1 VISGDTLLR
10 TPHHEIPVAAKPAQV
25 NPRFEDILRGSAM
38 MRFVPEAHYARLRDS
53 FTEERHEFGE
63 VIVRQGAPAD
73 AFYILVSG
81 RARVLKA
88 NTGGDELA
96 LGRLAPGDEFG
107 ESALLEGGTRAA
119 SVRASTTVEVLRLD
133 RARFLDLARELP
145 ALREAMELLARWRSL
160 HAFLY
165 EFSNFGRLP
174 APALSAL
181 MAELEPLQVRKG
193 ERIVREGDSAGP
205 MYVLRAGRVW
215 AYSGA
220 RENPVHRAFYREGEY
235 FGELAMLNDAP
246 RAASAEAVSDC
257 ELMLL
262 QPASVTRLR
271 TRFPEFDKLLTE
283 RIAQY
288 HGAGEA
294 RIPLDFAEE
303 LLPADVRVSDKT
315 ADAVAD
321 TDASIKPSKRARIRR
336 FPHVAQIDE
345 MDCGAA
351 CFAMV
356 CRHFGRAVSL
366 SRIRELCQTASDGT
380 SLKALCTAGN
390 ELGLAARAIKVSPQH
405 LDQMPLPAICHWE
418 GNHWVVVYRVEAD
431 RVHIADPARACLTLP
446 RAEFLKKWTGYAAL
460 FDYTHEFE
468 NAPESAP
475 GLAWLWPFL
484 REHASELRLATG
496 LAALVSVLGLLFP
509 VFTQF
514 VVDKVIVDSDL
525 DLLAVMLPAMVAVL
539 VFLLLASVI
548 QQYLLSFIA
557 VRIDSAVLDFLTR
570 RLLAL
575 PMSYFKSR
583 RTGDIQRRLDGA
595 RQLRQFLVDRGVDG
609 LLACVQLLG
618 CLALM
623 AVYSLQLTWLFL
635 LVAPLYAGLMVFSK
649 KVLRPLF
656 SDLESAYGRYASHQI
671 DAIKGIE
678 AVKAAGAESSF
689 RDDMLSAFLKVSQQQ
704 FRGNFTMMS
713 YQSALQAVGFMATV
727 LFLWAGAQRVVA
739 GEMTVGTFVAFSS
752 IMAMASS
759 AILRALG
766 VWDGLQFMSVLLN
779 RLNDVIEPEPE
790 QGRDRSRLAPV
801 RSLEGHIRLHDVGLR
816 FGGPQSPEILS
827 SISLEI
833 PPGKTYALVGRS
845 GCGKTSL
852 VKLICGLLDPTAGEI
867 YFDRIDSRTL
877 NHRDLRRQ
885 IGFVLQENHLFDNTI
900 LNNIAFGDP
909 QPDMK
914 RVLWAA
920 QMANAHDF
928 IQRLPLG
935 YESRIGETGLAISGG
950 QRQRIAIARA
960 IYDDPPVLI
969 FDEATSALDT
979 ESERA
984 IQKNFA
990 QLTRGRTCLVIAHR
1004 LSTIRDADRIVVMD
1018 AGRIAEVGTH
1028 DELMEK
1034 RGLYF
1039 YLSSQQI
1046 GPGQ

>member
-1 VISGDTLLR
+1 
-10 TPHHEIPVAAKPAQV
+10 
-25 NPRFEDILRGSAM
+25 M
-38 MRFVPEAHYARLRDS
+38 MRFVPEEHYARLRDS
-53 FTEERHEFGE
+53 FTEERFEFGE
-63 VIVRQGAPAD
+63 VIVRQGDPAD
-73 AFYILVSG
+73 AFFMLASG
-81 RARVLKA
+81 RARVLKTT
-88 NTGGDELA
+88 NSGEELS
-96 LGRLAPGDEFG
+96 LNRLVPGDEFG
-107 ESALLEGGTRAA
+107 EGALLEGGTRAA
-119 SVRASTTVEVLRLD
+119 TVRASTSVDALRLD
-133 RARFLDLARELP
+133 RDRFLALAAEFPSLRG
-145 ALREAMELLARWRSL
+145 ALELLARWRTL

-174 APALSAL
+174 APALRAL
-181 MAELEPLQVRKG
+181 MAELKPIRVPKG
-193 ERIVREGDSAGP
+193 QSIVREGDPAGP
-205 MYVLRAGRVW
+205 MYLLRSGRVW
-215 AYSGA
+215 VYSGP
-220 RENPVHRAFYREGEY
+220 RENPVHRAFYREGEF
-235 FGELAMLNDAP
+235 FGELSILRQSP
-246 RAASAEAVSDC
+246 RAASAEAVSDVQ
-257 ELMLL
+257 LL
-262 QPASVTRLR
+262 LLEPESVAALR
-271 TRFPEFDKLLTE
+271 SRFPEFDRLLLE

-288 HGAGEA
+288 EGMAQA
-294 RIPLDFAEE
+294 RVPLDFAEE
-303 LLPADVRVSDKT
+303 LLPADARVSDKT
-315 ADAVAD
+315 ADAQVQLDSSTSAEPRP
-321 TDASIKPSKRARIRR
+321 KIRR
-336 FPHVAQIDE
+336 FPFVQQIDE

-351 CFAMV
+351 SFAMV
-356 CRHFGRAVSL
+356 CRHFGRNVSL

-380 SLKALCTAGN
+380 SLKAICSAAN
-390 ELGLAARAIKVSPQH
+390 ELGLAARALKVSPQY

-418 GNHWVVVYRVEAD
+418 GNHWVVVYRVD
-431 RVHIADPARACLTLP
+431 KDTVHIADPARACLKVP

-460 FDYTHEFE
+460 FDYTQAFA
-468 NAPESAP
+468 NTPQSAP

-484 REHASELRLATG
+484 FEHRASLRLALG

-525 DLLAVMLPAMVAVL
+525 SLLSVMLPAMVVAL
-539 VFLLLASVI
+539 LFLLAASVI

-595 RQLRQFLVDRGVDG
+595 RQLRQFLVEQGVDG
-609 LLACVQLLG
+609 M
-618 CLALM
+618 LALVQVIGCSVLM
-623 AVYSLQLTWLFL
+623 AMYSLKLTSIYL
-635 LVAPLYAGLMVFSK
+635 LVAPLYALLMVFSRR
-649 KVLRPLF
+649 VLRPLF
-656 SDLESAYGRYASHQI
+656 SDLEAAYGRYASHQI

-678 AVKAAGAESSF
+678 AVKAAGAELSF
-689 RDDMLSAFLKVSQQQ
+689 RDDMLAQFLKVSQQQ

-713 YQSALQAVGFMATV
+713 YQSALQAVGFIATV
-727 LFLWAGAQRVVA
+727 LFLWAGAHSVVA
-739 GEMTVGTFVAFSS
+739 GELTVGAFVAFSS
-752 IMAMASS
+752 LMAMASG

-790 QGRDRSRLAPV
+790 QGFDRSRLTAV
-801 RSLEGHIRLHDVGLR
+801 KSLEGHIRLHNVGLR

-827 SISLEI
+827 QISLEI
-833 PPGKTYALVGRS
+833 PAGKTYALVGRS

-852 VKLICGLLDPTAGEI
+852 VKLICGLLDPTSGEI
-867 YFDRIDSRTL
+867 LFDRIDSRTL

-900 LNNIAFGDP
+900 LNNIALGDP
-909 QPDMK
+909 QPNME

-935 YESRIGETGLAISGG
+935 YESRVGETGLAISGG

-960 IYDDPPVLI
+960 IYHDPPILI

-984 IQKNFA
+984 IQKNLT
-990 QLTRGRTCLVIAHR
+990 QLTQGRTCLVIAHR

-1039 YLSSQQI
+1039 YLSSQQL

>member
-1 VISGDTLLR
+1 MEVLR
-10 TPHHEIPVAAKPAQV
+10 
-25 NPRFEDILRGSAM
+25 DSAL
-38 MRFVPEAHYARLRDS
+38 MRFVPEAHHAQLRER
-53 FTEERHEFGE
+53 FTEERFEFGE
-63 VIVRQGAPAD
+63 VIVRQGDPAD
-73 AFYILVSG
+73 AFFVLVSG
-81 RARVLKA
+81 RARVLKTSA
-88 NTGGDELA
+88 GGDELA
-96 LGRLAPGDEFG
+96 LNRLTPGDEFG
-107 ESALLEGGTRAA
+107 EGALLEGGVRAA
-119 SVRASTTVEVLRLD
+119 TIRASTTVEALRLD
-133 RARFLDLARELP
+133 RAHFLGLASEVP
-145 ALREAMELLARWRSL
+145 ALREALELLARWRTL

-165 EFSNFGRLP
+165 EFSNFGRLS
-174 APALSAL
+174 APALRAL
-181 MAELEPLQVRKG
+181 MGELKPLGVRKG
-193 ERIVREGDSAGP
+193 ELIVREGDNAGP

-215 AYSGA
+215 IYSGP
-220 RENPVHRAFYREGEY
+220 RETPVHRAFYREGEF
-235 FGELAMLNDAP
+235 FGELAMLSGAP
-246 RAASAEAVSDC
+246 RAATAEASSDC
-257 ELMLL
+257 ELLMLEVS
-262 QPASVTRLR
+262 SVTALR
-271 TRFPEFDKLLTE
+271 ERFPEFEKLLRE
-283 RIAQY
+283 RMAQY
-288 HGAGEA
+288 QSTGEA

-303 LLPADVRVSDKT
+303 LLPADARVSNKT
-315 ADAVAD
+315 ADAEEHSEAV
-321 TDASIKPSKRARIRR
+321 TGTNQPRARIRR
-336 FPHVAQIDE
+336 FPFVPQIDE

-380 SLKALCTAGN
+380 SLKALCAAGN
-390 ELGLAARAIKVSPQH
+390 ELGLPARALKVSPQH
-405 LDQMPLPAICHWE
+405 LDQMPLPAICHWD
-418 GNHWVVVYRVEAD
+418 GNHWVVVYRVDAKN
-431 RVHIADPARACLTLP
+431 VYIADPARSCLAVP

-460 FDYTHEFE
+460 YDYTQEF
-468 NAPESAP
+468 ASTPETAA

-484 REHASELRLATG
+484 LEHSSAIRLAAG

-509 VFTQF
+509 VFTQL
-514 VVDKVIVDSDL
+514 VVDKVLVDSDL
-525 DLLAVMLPAMVAVL
+525 QLLTVMLPAMIAVL
-539 VFLLLASVI
+539 VFLLASSVI
-548 QQYLLSFIA
+548 QQYLLSFVA

-595 RQLRQFLVDRGVDG
+595 RQMRQFLVEQGVDG
-609 LLACVQLLG
+609 LLASVQLTG

-623 AVYSLQLTWLFL
+623 AIYSLKLTLLFL
-635 LVAPLYAGLMVFSK
+635 LVAPLYAGLMLFSRR
-649 KVLRPLF
+649 VLRPLF
-656 SDLESAYGRYASHQI
+656 ADLESAYGRYASHQI

-678 AVKAAGAESSF
+678 AVKAAGAEASF
-689 RDDMLSAFLKVSQQQ
+689 RDEMLAAFLKVSQQQ

-727 LFLWAGAQRVVA
+727 IFLWAGARSVVA
-739 GEMTVGTFVAFSS
+739 GEMTVGAFVAFSS

-790 QGRDRSRLAPV
+790 QGRDRSRLQPV
-801 RSLEGHIRLHDVGLR
+801 RSLEGHIRLHNVGLR
-816 FGGPQSPEILS
+816 FGGPESPEILS
-827 SISLEI
+827 AISLEV
-833 PPGKTYALVGRS
+833 PAGKTYALVGRS

-852 VKLICGLLDPTAGEI
+852 VKLICGLLDPTSGEI

-935 YESRIGETGLAISGG
+935 YESRVGETGLAISGG

-960 IYDDPPVLI
+960 IYHDPPILI

-984 IQKNFA
+984 IQKNLGE
-990 QLTRGRTCLVIAHR
+990 LTQGRTCLVIAHR
-1004 LSTIRDADRIVVMD
+1004 LSTIREADRIVVMD

-1039 YLSSQQI
+1039 YLSSQQL
-1046 GPGQ
+1046 GPSS

>member
-1 VISGDTLLR
+1 M
-10 TPHHEIPVAAKPAQV
+10 K
-25 NPRFEDILRGSAM
+25 
-38 MRFVPEAHYARLRDS
+38 FVPEAHYVRLRDS
-53 FTEERHEFGE
+53 FTYARYEFGE
-63 VIVRQGAPAD
+63 VIVRQGDSAD
-73 AFYILVSG
+73 AFFMLVSG
-81 RARVLKA
+81 RARVLKTSA
-88 NTGGDELA
+88 SGVELA
-96 LGRLAPGDEFG
+96 LNRLAPGDEFG
-107 ESALLEGGTRAA
+107 EGALQEGAVRAA

-133 RARFLDLARELP
+133 RARFLELANELP
-145 ALREAMELLARWRSL
+145 ALREAIELLARWRSL
-160 HAFLY
+160 HTFLY
-165 EFSNFGRLP
+165 EFSNFSRLP
-174 APALSAL
+174 APALRAL
-181 MAELEPLQVRKG
+181 IGELQPLSVRKG
-193 ERIVREGDSAGP
+193 ETILREGEPAGP

-215 AYSGA
+215 IYSGA
-220 RENPVHRAFYREGEY
+220 RENPLHRAFYRDGEY
-235 FGELAMLNDAP
+235 FGELAMLNEAP
-246 RAASAEAVSDC
+246 RAASAEAISDC
-257 ELMLL
+257 ELLL
-262 QPASVTRLR
+262 LSTDSVRQLR
-271 TRFPEFDKLLTE
+271 TRFPEFDRLLLE

-288 HGAGEA
+288 RGDGEA

-303 LLPADVRVSDKT
+303 LLPADARISNKT
-315 ADAVAD
+315 ADAVESA
-321 TDASIKPSKRARIRR
+321 DASASLPRAAIRR
-336 FPHVAQIDE
+336 FKHIQQIDE

-366 SRIRELCQTASDGT
+366 SRIRQLCHTATDGT
-380 SLKALCTAGN
+380 SLSALCAAGT
-390 ELGLAARAIKVSPQH
+390 ELGLAARALKISPQH
-405 LDQMPLPAICHWE
+405 LEQTPLPAICHWE
-418 GNHWVVVYRVEAD
+418 GNHWVVLYRVDAEN
-431 RVHIADPARACLTLP
+431 VYISDPARACMRLP
-446 RAEFLKKWTGYAAL
+446 RSEFLKKWSGYAAL
-460 FDYTHEFE
+460 FDYTQEFAH
-468 NAPESAP
+468 APESAP
-475 GLAWLWPFL
+475 SLAWLWPFL
-484 REHASELRLATG
+484 RAHAAELRLATG

-514 VVDKVIVDSDL
+514 VVDKVIVDADL
-525 DLLAVMLPAMVAVL
+525 NLLSIMLPAMVAVL
-539 VFLLLASVI
+539 VFLLLASLI
-548 QQYLLSFIA
+548 QQYLLSFVA

-595 RQLRQFLVDRGVDG
+595 RQVRQFLVDSGVDG

-618 CLALM
+618 CLGLM
-623 AVYSLQLTWLFL
+623 AVYSLQLTLMFL
-635 LVAPLYAGLMVFSK
+635 LVAPLYAGLMLFSQ

-656 SDLESAYGRYASHQI
+656 SELESAYGRYASHQI

-689 RDDMLSAFLKVSQQQ
+689 RGDMLAQFLKLSQQQ

-727 LFLWAGAQRVVA
+727 LFLWAGAQRVVSGA
-739 GEMTVGTFVAFSS
+739 MTVGTFVAFSS

-779 RLNDVIEPEPE
+779 RLNDVVEPEPE
-790 QGRDRSRLAPV
+790 QGFDRSRLAPV
-801 RSLEGHIRLHDVGLR
+801 RSLEGHIRLHNVGLR

-827 SISLEI
+827 AISLEV
-833 PPGKTYALVGRS
+833 PAGKTYALVGRS

-852 VKLICGLLDPTAGEI
+852 VKLICGLLEPSTGEI

-914 RVLWAA
+914 HVLWAA

-935 YESRIGETGLAISGG
+935 YESRIGETGLALSGG

-960 IYDDPPVLI
+960 LYYDPPVLI

-1018 AGRIAEVGTH
+1018 AGSIAEVGTH

-1039 YLSSQQI
+1039 YLASQQV

>member
-1 VISGDTLLR
+1 
-10 TPHHEIPVAAKPAQV
+10 
-25 NPRFEDILRGSAM
+25 M
-38 MRFVPEAHYARLRDS
+38 
-53 FTEERHEFGE
+53 
-63 VIVRQGAPAD
+63 
-73 AFYILVSG
+73 
-81 RARVLKA
+81 
-88 NTGGDELA
+88 
-96 LGRLAPGDEFG
+96 
-107 ESALLEGGTRAA
+107 
-119 SVRASTTVEVLRLD
+119 RASTTVEALRLD
-133 RARFLDLARELP
+133 RARFLELANELP
-145 ALREAMELLARWRSL
+145 ALREAIELLARWRSL
-160 HAFLY
+160 HSFLY
-165 EFSNFGRLP
+165 EFSNFSRLP
-174 APALSAL
+174 APALRAL
-181 MAELEPLQVRKG
+181 IGELEPLHVRKG
-193 ERIVREGDSAGP
+193 ETILREGEPAGP

-215 AYSGA
+215 IYSGA
-220 RENPVHRAFYREGEY
+220 RENPVHRAFYRDGEY

-257 ELMLL
+257 ELL
-262 QPASVTRLR
+262 QLKPDSVRQLR
-271 TRFPEFDKLLTE
+271 TRFPEFDRLLIE

-288 HGAGEA
+288 RGDSEA

-303 LLPADVRVSDKT
+303 LLPADARVSDKISDAVES
-315 ADAVAD
+315 ADA
-321 TDASIKPSKRARIRR
+321 ASASQPRARIRR
-336 FPHVAQIDE
+336 FKHIQQIDE

-366 SRIRELCQTASDGT
+366 SRIRELCHTATDGT
-380 SLKALCTAGN
+380 SLSALCAAGT
-390 ELGLAARAIKVSPQH
+390 ELGLAARALKISPQH
-405 LDQMPLPAICHWE
+405 LDQTPLPAICHWE
-418 GNHWVVVYRVEAD
+418 GNHWVVLYRVDATH
-431 RVHIADPARACLTLP
+431 VYIADPARACMKLP
-446 RAEFLKKWTGYAAL
+446 RAEFLQKWSGYAAL
-460 FDYTHEFE
+460 FDYTLEFAH
-468 NAPESAP
+468 APESASS
-475 GLAWLWPFL
+475 LAWLWPFL
-484 REHASELRLATG
+484 REHAAELRLATG
-496 LAALVSVLGLLFP
+496 LAALVSMLGLLFP

-514 VVDKVIVDSDL
+514 IVDKVIVDADL
-525 DLLAVMLPAMVAVL
+525 DLLSVMLPAMVAVL
-539 VFLLLASVI
+539 VFLLIASLI
-548 QQYLLSFIA
+548 QQYLLSFVA

-595 RQLRQFLVDRGVDG
+595 RQVRQFLVDSGVDG
-609 LLACVQLLG
+609 MLACVQLLG
-618 CLALM
+618 CLVLM
-623 AVYSLQLTWLFL
+623 AVYSLQLTLMFL
-635 LVAPLYAGLMVFSK
+635 LVAPLYAGLMLFSQK
-649 KVLRPLF
+649 ILRPLF
-656 SDLESAYGRYASHQI
+656 ADLESAYGRYASHQI

-678 AVKAAGAESSF
+678 AVKAAGAESNF
-689 RDDMLSAFLKVSQQQ
+689 RDDMLAQFLKVSQQQ

-727 LFLWAGAQRVVA
+727 MFLWAGAHRVVA

-752 IMAMASS
+752 IMAMAAS

-779 RLNDVIEPEPE
+779 RLNDVVEPEPE
-790 QGRDRSRLAPV
+790 QGHDRSRLAPV
-801 RSLEGHIRLHDVGLR
+801 RSLEGHIRLHNVGLR

-885 IGFVLQENHLFDNTI
+885 IGFVLQENHMFDNTI

-960 IYDDPPVLI
+960 IYHDPPVLI

-1018 AGRIAEVGTH
+1018 AGSIAEVGTH

>member
-1 VISGDTLLR
+1 
-10 TPHHEIPVAAKPAQV
+10 
-25 NPRFEDILRGSAM
+25 M
-38 MRFVPEAHYARLRDS
+38 MKFVPEAHYARLRDS
-53 FTEERHEFGE
+53 FTVERYEFGE
-63 VIVRQGAPAD
+63 VIVRQGDSAD
-73 AFYILVSG
+73 AFFMLVSG
-81 RARVLKA
+81 RARVLKTSA
-88 NTGGDELA
+88 EGAELA
-96 LGRLAPGDEFG
+96 LNRLAPGDEFG
-107 ESALLEGGTRAA
+107 EGALLEGGVRAA
-119 SVRASTTVEVLRLD
+119 SVRASTTVEALRLD
-133 RARFLDLARELP
+133 RARFLDLANEFP
-145 ALREAMELLARWRSL
+145 ALREAIELLARWRSL
-160 HAFLY
+160 HSFLY

-174 APALSAL
+174 APALRAL
-181 MAELEPLQVRKG
+181 MAELVPLQVRKG
-193 ERIVREGDSAGP
+193 ELILREGDGAGP
-205 MYVLRAGRVW
+205 MYLLRAGRVW
-215 AYSGA
+215 IYSGA
-220 RENPVHRAFYREGEY
+220 RENPVHLAFYREGEY
-235 FGELAMLNDAP
+235 FGELAMLNNAP
-246 RAASAEAVSDC
+246 RAASAQAVSDC
-257 ELMLL
+257 ELLL
-262 QPASVTRLR
+262 LKPDSVSALR
-271 TRFPEFDKLLTE
+271 ARFAEFDRLLTE

-288 HGAGEA
+288 QGAGEA

-303 LLPADVRVSDKT
+303 LLPADARVSDKT
-315 ADAVAD
+315 ADAVDSAD
-321 TDASIKPSKRARIRR
+321 TSESGPRARIRR
-336 FPHVAQIDE
+336 FKHIAQIDE

-366 SRIRELCQTASDGT
+366 SRIRELCDTASDGT
-380 SLKALCTAGN
+380 SLKALCAAGN
-390 ELGLAARAIKVSPQH
+390 ELGLAARALKISPQH

-418 GNHWVVVYRVEAD
+418 GNHWVVVYRVDAT
-431 RVHIADPARACLTLP
+431 RVHIADPARSCLTLP
-446 RAEFLKKWTGYAAL
+446 RAEFLKKWSGYAAL
-460 FDYTHEFE
+460 FDYTQTFA

-475 GLAWLWPFL
+475 SLAWLWPFL
-484 REHASELRLATG
+484 REHAAALRLATG
-496 LAALVSVLGLLFP
+496 LAALVSFLGLLFP

-514 VVDKVIVDSDL
+514 VVDKVIVDADL

-539 VFLLLASVI
+539 VFLLLASLI
-548 QQYLLSFIA
+548 QQYLLSFVA

-595 RQLRQFLVDRGVDG
+595 RQVRQFLVDSGVDG
-609 LLACVQLLG
+609 LLASVQLLG
-618 CLALM
+618 CLGLM
-623 AVYSLQLTWLFL
+623 AIYSLQLTFLFL
-635 LVAPLYAGLMVFSK
+635 LVAPLYAGLMLFSR
-649 KVLRPLF
+649 KVLRPLYTA
-656 SDLESAYGRYASHQI
+656 LESAHGRYASHQI

-689 RDDMLSAFLKVSQQQ
+689 RDDMLAQFLKVSQQQ
-704 FRGNFTMMS
+704 FRGNFTVMS
-713 YQSALQAVGFMATV
+713 YQSALQAVGFMSTV
-727 LFLWAGAQRVVA
+727 LFLWAGAHRVVE
-739 GEMTVGTFVAFSS
+739 GEMTVGAFVAFSS

-790 QGRDRSRLAPV
+790 QGFDRSRLAPV
-801 RSLEGHIRLHDVGLR
+801 RSLEGHIRLHNVGLR

-935 YESRIGETGLAISGG
+935 YESRVGETGLAISGG

-960 IYDDPPVLI
+960 IYHDPPVLI

-1046 GPGQ
+1046 GPAQ

>member
-1 VISGDTLLR
+1 MARRGYRSILPKSYCPLMPQMRASASNLRMLL
-10 TPHHEIPVAAKPAQV
+10 I
-25 NPRFEDILRGSAM
+25 AM
-38 MRFVPEAHYARLRDS
+38 MPAHHS
-53 FTEERHEFGE
+53 
-63 VIVRQGAPAD
+63 
-73 AFYILVSG
+73 
-81 RARVLKA
+81 RARA
-88 NTGGDELA
+88 
-96 LGRLAPGDEFG
+96 FG
-107 ESALLEGGTRAA
+107 
-119 SVRASTTVEVLRLD
+119 
-133 RARFLDLARELP
+133 
-145 ALREAMELLARWRSL
+145 
-160 HAFLY
+160 
-165 EFSNFGRLP
+165 
-174 APALSAL
+174 ALSISSRSTRWTA
-181 MAELEPLQVRKG
+181 APPVSQW
-193 ERIVREGDSAGP
+193 SAAI
-205 MYVLRAGRVW
+205 LA
-215 AYSGA
+215 A
-220 RENPVHRAFYREGEY
+220 R
-235 FGELAMLNDAP
+235 
-246 RAASAEAVSDC
+246 SAC
-257 ELMLL
+257 
-262 QPASVTRLR
+262 
-271 TRFPEFDKLLTE
+271 
-283 RIAQY
+283 
-288 HGAGEA
+288 
-294 RIPLDFAEE
+294 
-303 LLPADVRVSDKT
+303 
-315 ADAVAD
+315 
-321 TDASIKPSKRARIRR
+321 
-336 FPHVAQIDE
+336 
-345 MDCGAA
+345 
-351 CFAMV
+351 
-356 CRHFGRAVSL
+356 RAVSL
-366 SRIRELCQTASDGT
+366 PRIRQLCHTATDGT
-380 SLKALCTAGN
+380 SLSALCAAGT
-390 ELGLAARAIKVSPQH
+390 ELGLAARALKISPQH
-405 LDQMPLPAICHWE
+405 LDQTPLPAICHWE
-418 GNHWVVVYRVEAD
+418 GNHWVVLYRLDATHVY
-431 RVHIADPARACLTLP
+431 IADPARACMKLP
-446 RAEFLKKWTGYAAL
+446 RAEFLKKWSGYAAL
-460 FDYTHEFE
+460 FDYTLEFAH
-468 NAPESAP
+468 APESAP
-475 GLAWLWPFL
+475 SLAWLWPFL
-484 REHASELRLATG
+484 REHAAELRLATG
-496 LAALVSVLGLLFP
+496 LAALVSMLGLLFP

-514 VVDKVIVDSDL
+514 VVDKVIVDADL
-525 DLLAVMLPAMVAVL
+525 NLLSVMLPAMVAVL
-539 VFLLLASVI
+539 VFLLIASLI
-548 QQYLLSFIA
+548 QQYLLSFVA

-575 PMSYFKSR
+575 PMSYFRSR

-595 RQLRQFLVDRGVDG
+595 RQVRQFLVDSGVDG

-618 CLALM
+618 CLGLM
-623 AVYSLQLTWLFL
+623 AVYSLQLTLMFL
-635 LVAPLYAGLMVFSK
+635 LVAPLYAGLMLFSQ

-689 RDDMLSAFLKVSQQQ
+689 RDDMLAQFLKVSQKQ

-727 LFLWAGAQRVVA
+727 LFLWAGAHRVVA

-779 RLNDVIEPEPE
+779 RLNDVVEPEPE
-790 QGRDRSRLAPV
+790 QGFDRSRLTPV
-801 RSLEGHIRLHDVGLR
+801 RSLEGHIRLHNVGLR

-960 IYDDPPVLI
+960 LYYDPPVLI

-1018 AGRIAEVGTH
+1018 AGSIAEVGTH

-1039 YLSSQQI
+1039 YLSSQQV

>member
-1 VISGDTLLR
+1 MKS
-10 TPHHEIPVAAKPAQV
+10 
-25 NPRFEDILRGSAM
+25 RFEDILSGGAL
-38 MRFVPEAHYARLRDS
+38 MRFVPEPLHARLFES
-53 FTEERHEFGE
+53 FSEQRYEFGE
-63 VIVRQGAPAD
+63 LIVREGTPAD
-73 AFYILVSG
+73 AFFVLASG

-88 NTGGDELA
+88 SAGGEELA

-107 ESALLEGGTRAA
+107 ESALLEGGLRAT
-119 SVRASTTVEVLRLD
+119 SVRASTSVEVLRLD
-133 RARFLDLARELP
+133 RARFLELANAVP
-145 ALREAMELLARWRSL
+145 ALAEAMELLARWRSL
-160 HAFLY
+160 HAFLH
-165 EFSNFGRLP
+165 EFSQFGRLP
-174 APALSAL
+174 APALKAL
-181 MAELEPLQVRKG
+181 MAEFQPLSARKG

-205 MYVLRAGRVW
+205 MYLVRSGRVW
-215 AYSGA
+215 IYSGD
-220 RENPVHRAFYREGEY
+220 REKPVHRAFCREGEY
-235 FGELAMLNDAP
+235 FGELALLYGAP

-257 ELMLL
+257 ELLVL
-262 QPASVTRLR
+262 QPESVARLR
-271 TRFPEFDKLLTE
+271 TRFPEFDALLAQ

-303 LLPADVRVSDKT
+303 LLPADARVSDKT
-315 ADAVAD
+315 ADALSAD
-321 TDASIKPSKRARIRR
+321 DSALKPGQRARIRR

-356 CRHFGRAVSL
+356 CRHFGRKVSL

-380 SLKALCTAGN
+380 SLKALCAAGN
-390 ELGLAARAIKVSPQH
+390 ELGLPARALKVSPQH

-418 GNHWVVVYRVEAD
+418 GNHWVVVYRIDAAH
-431 RVHIADPARACLTLP
+431 VHIADPARTCGKLP
-446 RAEFLKKWTGYAAL
+446 RAEFLQKWTGYAAL
-460 FDYTHEFE
+460 YDYTQAFE
-468 NAPESAP
+468 NAPEGAP

-484 REHASELRLATG
+484 REHASALWLATG
-496 LAALVSVLGLLFP
+496 LAALASALGLLFP
-509 VFTQF
+509 VFTQL
-514 VVDKVIVDSDL
+514 VVDRVIVDSDL
-525 DLLAVMLPAMVAVL
+525 DLLSVMLPAMIATL
-539 VFLLLASVI
+539 VFLLLAGLI
-548 QQYLLSFIA
+548 QQYLLSFVA

-575 PMSYFKSR
+575 PMSYFRSR

-595 RQLRQFLVDRGVDG
+595 RQLRQFLVDRGLDG
-609 LLACVQLLG
+609 LLASVQFIG

-623 AVYSLQLTWLFL
+623 AVYSPQLTLLFL
-635 LVAPLYAGLMVFSK
+635 LVAPLYAGLMVYSRA
-649 KVLRPLF
+649 VLRPLF
-656 SDLESAYGRYASHQI
+656 ADLESAYGRYASQQI

-678 AVKAAGAESSF
+678 AVKAAGAETSF
-689 RDDMLSAFLKVSQQQ
+689 RDHMLAAFLAVSQQQ

-713 YQSALQAVGFMATV
+713 YQSALQAVGFIAIV
-727 LFLWAGAQRVVA
+727 VFLWAGAQGVVA
-739 GEMTVGTFVAFSS
+739 GEMTVGSFVAFSS

-759 AILRALG
+759 AVLRALG

-790 QGRDRSRLAPV
+790 QGHDRSRLAPV
-801 RSLEGHIRLHDVGLR
+801 RSLEGHIRLHEVGLR
-816 FGGPQSPEILS
+816 YGGPESPEILS

-833 PPGKTYALVGRS
+833 PAGKTYALVGRS

-852 VKLICGLLDPTAGEI
+852 VKILCGLIDPTAGAI
-867 YFDRIDSRTL
+867 HFDRIDSRTL

-885 IGFVLQENHLFDNTI
+885 IGFVLQENHLFDATI
-900 LNNIAFGDP
+900 ADNIAFGDP
-909 QPDMK
+909 QPDRK

-928 IQRLPLG
+928 IARLPLG

-960 IYDDPPVLI
+960 IYHDPPVLI
-969 FDEATSALDT
+969 FDEATSALDA

-984 IQKNFA
+984 IQKNFS

-1018 AGRIAEVGTH
+1018 AGHIAEIGTH

-1039 YLSSQQI
+1039 YLCSQQL
-1046 GPGQ
+1046 GPGA

>member
-1 VISGDTLLR
+1 MTPRSESLLHGSTL
-10 TPHHEIPVAAKPAQV
+10 
-25 NPRFEDILRGSAM
+25 
-38 MRFVPEAHYARLRDS
+38 MRFVPEAHHARLREC
-53 FTEERHEFGE
+53 FTEEHFEFGE
-63 VIVRQGAPAD
+63 VIVRQDDPAD
-73 AFYILVSG
+73 AFYLLVSG
-81 RARVLKA
+81 RARVVKTSA
-88 NTGGDELA
+88 SGEELA
-96 LGRLAPGDEFG
+96 LHRLTPGDEFG
-107 ESALLEGGTRAA
+107 EAALLDGGTRSA
-119 SVRASTTVEVLRLD
+119 SVRASTTVEALRLD
-133 RARFLDLARELP
+133 RTHFHALASEVP
-145 ALREAMELLARWRSL
+145 ALRESLQLLARWRTL

-174 APALSAL
+174 APALRAL
-181 MAELEPLQVRKG
+181 MAEFKPLSVRKG
-193 ERIVREGDSAGP
+193 ELIVREGDPAGP
-205 MYVLRAGRVW
+205 MYLLRSGRVW
-215 AYSGA
+215 VYSGT
-220 RENPVHRAFYREGEY
+220 REAPIHRAFYRDGEF
-235 FGELAMLNDAP
+235 FGELAMLNAAP
-246 RAASAEAVSDC
+246 RAASAQAVSDC
-257 ELMLL
+257 ELL
-262 QPASVTRLR
+262 QLDVASVTALR
-271 TRFPEFDKLLTE
+271 QRFPEFDQLLRE
-283 RIAQY
+283 RVAQY
-288 HGAGEA
+288 QGAGEA
-294 RIPLDFAEE
+294 RIPIDFAEE
-303 LLPADVRVSDKT
+303 LLPADARASNKT
-315 ADAVAD
+315 ADAD
-321 TDASIKPSKRARIRR
+321 ERSDALSRASEAKSRARIRR
-336 FPHVAQIDE
+336 FPFVAQIDE

-380 SLKALCTAGN
+380 SLKALCAAGN
-390 ELGLAARAIKVSPQH
+390 ELGLPGRALKVSPQH
-405 LDQMPLPAICHWE
+405 LDQLPLPAICHWD
-418 GNHWVVVYRVEAD
+418 GNHWVVVYRVDA
-431 RVHIADPARACLTLP
+431 RNVHIADPARSCLTVP
-446 RAEFLKKWTGYAAL
+446 RAEFLKKWTGYTAL
-460 FDYTHEFE
+460 YDYTQQFDQV
-468 NAPESAP
+468 PESAA
-475 GLAWLWPFL
+475 GLSWLWPFL
-484 REHASELRLATG
+484 LEHGAALRLAAG

-514 VVDKVIVDSDL
+514 VVDKVMVDHDL
-525 DLLAVMLPAMVAVL
+525 QLLTVMLPAMVATL
-539 VFLLLASVI
+539 VFLLLSSMI
-548 QQYLLSFIA
+548 QQYLLSFVA

-575 PMSYFKSR
+575 PMSYFKAR

-595 RQLRQFLVDRGVDG
+595 RQLRQFLVEQGVDG

-618 CLALM
+618 CLTLM
-623 AVYSLQLTWLFL
+623 ALYSLKLTLMFL
-635 LVAPLYAGLMVFSK
+635 LVVPLYAGLMLFSRR
-649 KVLRPLF
+649 VLRPLF
-656 SDLESAYGRYASHQI
+656 ADLEAAYGRYASHQI

-678 AVKAAGAESSF
+678 AVKAAAAEGSF
-689 RDDMLSAFLKVSQQQ
+689 RDEMLAAFLKVSRQQ

-727 LFLWAGAQRVVA
+727 IFLWAGAHSVVA
-739 GEMTVGTFVAFSS
+739 GELTVGAFVAFSS

-766 VWDGLQFMSVLLN
+766 VWDGLQLMSVLLN

-790 QGRDRSRLAPV
+790 QGHDRSRLQPV
-801 RSLEGHIRLHDVGLR
+801 RSLEGHIRLHNVGLR
-816 FGGPQSPEILS
+816 FGGPESPEILS

-833 PPGKTYALVGRS
+833 PAGKTYALVGRS

-852 VKLICGLLDPTAGEI
+852 VKVICGLLDPTAGEI
-867 YFDRIDSRTL
+867 HFDRVDSRTL

-935 YESRIGETGLAISGG
+935 YESRVGETGLAISGG

-960 IYDDPPVLI
+960 IYHDPPILI

-984 IQKNFA
+984 IQKNLGE
-990 QLTRGRTCLVIAHR
+990 LTQGRTCLVIAHR
-1004 LSTIRDADRIVVMD
+1004 LSTIREADRIVVMD
-1018 AGRIAEVGTH
+1018 AGRIAEIGTH

-1046 GPGQ
+1046 GPAA